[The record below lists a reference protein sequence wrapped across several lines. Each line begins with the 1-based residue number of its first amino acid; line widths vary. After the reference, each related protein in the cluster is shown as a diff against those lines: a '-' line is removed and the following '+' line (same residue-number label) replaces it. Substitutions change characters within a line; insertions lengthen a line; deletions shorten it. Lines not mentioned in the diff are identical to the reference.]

1 MKAYLIGTTAGDD
14 VCHDIVFAN
23 TVREAKVLANA
34 NYITDESE
42 NWIDIYAKRAPEFD
56 DMENATKDEIY
67 LKKFREGWIWWD
79 ESDQPHEEN
88 TTDQEF
94 YQWLKSK

>member
-1 MKAYLIGTTAGDD
+1 MKAYLIGTTADD
-14 VCHDIVFAN
+14 DMYQDIVFAN
-23 TVREAKVLANA
+23 TVREAKILANISDA
-34 NYITDESE
+34 TDESE
-42 NWIDIYAKRAPEFD
+42 SWIDIYAKRAPEFD
-56 DMENATKDEIY
+56 DMENATKDEMY

-79 ESDQPHEEN
+79 EVNQPHEEN